1 MGTLPMSGSV
11 PTLQRM
17 DRRADTIVMRVFCA
31 FMGIGCLALV
41 FTASAAIASG
51 GYRPE
56 RYAGGFDPVRAGML
70 VLFAACTAGFGLVAG
85 GGVVARW
92 SGPDRIAIG
101 EIAFWAGLTI
111 ASGATLVILAGA
123 PASSAPFAV
132 PVPLRVALFV
142 GLGLMVAA
150 MVPTAVENSIE
161 AMGGR
166 RGLGILVAVLGFAMF
181 AATAYLLRTR

>member
-1 MGTLPMSGSV
+1 LCAGRVYPHTRGMRSPAQSV
-11 PTLQRM
+11 
-17 DRRADTIVMRVFCA
+17 AIRVFCA
-31 FMGIGCLALV
+31 LVGMGCVALV
-41 FTASAAIASG
+41 FASVASLAAG

-70 VLFAACTAGFGLVAG
+70 VFFAACTAGFGLVAG

-92 SGPDRIAIG
+92 SGPDRIPIG
-101 EIAFWAGLTI
+101 GIAFWAGLTI
-111 ASGATLVILAGA
+111 ASGATLVILAGY

-142 GLGLMVAA
+142 GLGLMVAP
-150 MVPTAVENSIE
+150 MVTTAVENSIE

-166 RGLGILVAVLGFAMF
+166 RGLGILVAVLGFAML